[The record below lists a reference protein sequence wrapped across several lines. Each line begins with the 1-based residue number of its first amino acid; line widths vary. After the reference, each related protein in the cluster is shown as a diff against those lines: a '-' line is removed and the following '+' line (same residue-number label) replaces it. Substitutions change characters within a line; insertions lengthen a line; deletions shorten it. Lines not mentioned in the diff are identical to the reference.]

1 MSKLPQN
8 TPRNHHYVPQ
18 FYLRNF
24 AIDPEK
30 QKLTTVAKHGHVA
43 VWAKRSIKS
52 LGYERDLYVS
62 LRNGVPVSVETI
74 INERIETPISE
85 SDTWQKIASGR
96 SDALDET
103 DKPIIY
109 ALIRHLNVRTP
120 HHQAITMEL
129 ARLAEDKNSDIP
141 FTEEERQHYAYI
153 RENPNEAKAMFN
165 LMSMST
171 QWAEA
176 DYRKVAISIW
186 RSPIPLRTLSSPVM
200 SIRAPDHPALYLP
213 MPGLTPY
220 HLVLALNPTTIASAV
235 LGDFDNAFDNS
246 EMPLDSSQGF
256 NRHFVAQFSFY
267 DGIRHLV
274 TGRDDLS
281 TDMTWAPY
289 TLVSDTEQK
298 ITYRRKP

>member
-1 MSKLPQN
+1 MQN

-52 LGYERDLYVS
+52 LGFERDLYVS
-62 LRNGVPVSVETI
+62 LRKGVPVSVETI
-74 INERIETPISE
+74 INERVETPISE
-85 SDTWQKIASGR
+85 SDTWKKIASGR
-96 SDALDET
+96 SDALDT
-103 DKPIIY
+103 YDKPIIY

-120 HHQAITMEL
+120 HHLSITMEL
-129 ARLAEDKNSDIP
+129 ARLAADKNSAIP
-141 FTEEERQHYAYI
+141 FTNEEREHYAYI

-171 QWAEA
+171 EWAEV
-176 DYRKVAISIW
+176 DYRRAAISIL
-186 RSPIPLRTLSSPVM
+186 RSPIPIRTLSSPVM

-213 MPGLTPY
+213 KPGLTPY
-220 HLVLALNPTTIASAV
+220 QLVLALNPTTIASAI
-235 LGDFDNAFDNS
+235 LGDFDNAFVNG
-246 EMPLDSSQGF
+246 EMPLDSAMGF
-256 NRHFVAQFSFY
+256 NRHFVAQFAFY

-274 TGRDDLS
+274 TDRDDLS
-281 TDMTWAPY
+281 TDMTWGPY
-289 TLVSDTEQK
+289 KLVNDTGQK
-298 ITYRRKP
+298 ITYRRNKHD